1 MNNIELIKK
10 IEELEQ
16 LEKAAD
22 KAQQEYEAEPE
33 NVEKERAFDSA
44 YKKEFSAYISA
55 AKELERLSGGKI
67 NFCTAKK
74 LIQTR
79 RSELIELLKALQVFT
94 CIDIIAYIPKKC
106 KAIFIAFFVL
116 S

>member
-1 MNNIELIKK
+1 MTKAELTKK
-10 IEELEQ
+10 IEELER
-16 LEKAAD
+16 LEKSAD

-33 NVEKERAFDSA
+33 NVEKERTFDSA

-55 AKELERLSGGKI
+55 AKELERLSDRKI

-79 RSELIELLKALQVFT
+79 RSELVGLLKSL
-94 CIDIIAYIPKKC
+94 
-106 KAIFIAFFVL
+106 
-116 S
+116 

>member
-44 YKKEFSAYISA
+44 YKKEFS
-55 AKELERLSGGKI
+55 E
-67 NFCTAKK
+67 
-74 LIQTR
+74 
-79 RSELIELLKALQVFT
+79 
-94 CIDIIAYIPKKC
+94 
-106 KAIFIAFFVL
+106 
-116 S
+116 

>member
-1 MNNIELIKK
+1 MTKAELTKK
-10 IEELEQ
+10 IEELER
-16 LEKAAD
+16 LEKSAD

-33 NVEKERAFDSA
+33 NVEKERAFDIA

-55 AKELERLSGGKI
+55 AKELERLSGRKI

-79 RSELIELLKALQVFT
+79 RSELVRLLKAL
-94 CIDIIAYIPKKC
+94 
-106 KAIFIAFFVL
+106 
-116 S
+116 

>member
-10 IEELEQ
+10 IEELER

-33 NVEKERAFDSA
+33 NSKKEHAFDST
-44 YKKEFSAYISA
+44 YKKEFSAYICA
-55 AKELERLSGGKI
+55 AKELERLSDRKI

-79 RSELIELLKALQVFT
+79 RSELVGLLKAL
-94 CIDIIAYIPKKC
+94 
-106 KAIFIAFFVL
+106 
-116 S
+116 

>member
-55 AKELERLSGGKI
+55 AKELERLSDRKI

-79 RSELIELLKALQVFT
+79 RSELVGLLKAL
-94 CIDIIAYIPKKC
+94 
-106 KAIFIAFFVL
+106 
-116 S
+116 

>member
-1 MNNIELIKK
+1 MTKAELTKK
-10 IEELEQ
+10 IEELER
-16 LEKAAD
+16 LEKTAD

-33 NVEKERAFDSA
+33 NAEKERVFDSS
-44 YKKEFSAYISA
+44 YKKEFSAYIGA

-79 RSELIELLKALQVFT
+79 RSELIELLKAL
-94 CIDIIAYIPKKC
+94 
-106 KAIFIAFFVL
+106 
-116 S
+116 

>member
-1 MNNIELIKK
+1 MLFIKNKRRFYVKNNIELIKK
-10 IEELEQ
+10 IEELER
-16 LEKAAD
+16 LEKTAD

-79 RSELIELLKALQVFT
+79 RSELIELLKAL
-94 CIDIIAYIPKKC
+94 
-106 KAIFIAFFVL
+106 
-116 S
+116 

>member
-1 MNNIELIKK
+1 MTKAELTKK
-10 IEELEQ
+10 IEELER
-16 LEKAAD
+16 LEKSAD

-55 AKELERLSGGKI
+55 AKELERLSDRKI

-79 RSELIELLKALQVFT
+79 RSELVGLLKAL
-94 CIDIIAYIPKKC
+94 
-106 KAIFIAFFVL
+106 
-116 S
+116 

>member
-1 MNNIELIKK
+1 MAKAELTKK
-10 IEELEQ
+10 IEELER
-16 LEKAAD
+16 LEKSAD

-55 AKELERLSGGKI
+55 AKELERLSDRKI

-79 RSELIELLKALQVFT
+79 RSELVGLLKAL
-94 CIDIIAYIPKKC
+94 
-106 KAIFIAFFVL
+106 
-116 S
+116 

>member
-1 MNNIELIKK
+1 MTKAELIKK
-10 IEELEQ
+10 IEELER
-16 LEKAAD
+16 LEKTAD

-33 NVEKERAFDSA
+33 NAEKERVFDSS
-44 YKKEFSAYISA
+44 YKKEFSAYIGA

-79 RSELIELLKALQVFT
+79 RSELIELLKAL
-94 CIDIIAYIPKKC
+94 
-106 KAIFIAFFVL
+106 
-116 S
+116 